1 MSAARRLVA
10 AGLTAVLLAGCSGS
24 EPPSLSPEAARV
36 LGTDV
41 DAVAAAARAQDL
53 GALRGALQALRSH
66 VEQYQARDELSP
78 ERSSRIM
85 AAAAL
90 VATDVE
96 PPAPA
101 APAAPEP
108 PAPAAPEP
116 AAPQAVP
123 PAAPPPV
130 RSPAP
135 RPAAASPDPAEET
148 AAAPAGGDDGSAP
161 PLRAEN
167 PDAGKAGRG
176 KSGKEADEAKD
187 GGKGGK
193 GD

>member
-1 MSAARRLVA
+1 VSAARRLVA